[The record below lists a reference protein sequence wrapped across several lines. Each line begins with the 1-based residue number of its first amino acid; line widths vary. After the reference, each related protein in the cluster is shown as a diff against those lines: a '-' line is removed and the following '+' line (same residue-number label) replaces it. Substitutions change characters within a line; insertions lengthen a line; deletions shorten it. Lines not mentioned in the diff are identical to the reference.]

1 MALEAALRC
10 APPVEAQM
18 AHDPIPADIGD
29 FIQRHI
35 GRLMMFGL
43 IIVAIIQKNRPG
55 KQGR

>member
-1 MALEAALRC
+1 
-10 APPVEAQM
+10 M